1 LRGKQESTNKKDL
14 FLKIS
19 LSTAVNGQTEM
30 GRRLPS
36 FPCIIIRE
44 KKRLSAWKPLKRMK
58 KRKETDLLNKNKAR
72 DIYSISISLYKY

>member
-44 KKRLSAWKPLKRMK
+44 EETLSLETLKKNEEEERNRLA
-58 KRKETDLLNKNKAR
+58 E
-72 DIYSISISLYKY
+72 

>member
-30 GRRLPS
+30 GRKTS
-36 FPCIIIRE
+36 F
-44 KKRLSAWKPLKRMK
+44 L
-58 KRKETDLLNKNKAR
+58 
-72 DIYSISISLYKY
+72 SLYYYKREEETLSLETLKKNEEEERNRLAE